1 MNWLDRTSYTAA
13 LTRLLTEE
21 EAYLLRDLTLL
32 GRERPAD
39 VFDTTRALFVE
50 RVELTIHRGLHV
62 LTPLAV

>member
-1 MNWLDRTSYTAA
+1 MNWLDRTSFTAA

-39 VFDTTRALFVE
+39 VFDTTRALFVQ
-50 RVELTIHRGLHV
+50 RFELTVHRGSPV
-62 LTPLAV
+62 LTALAV

>member
-1 MNWLDRTSYTAA
+1 MNWLDLTSYTAA

-39 VFDTTRALFVE
+39 VFDTTRALFVQ
-50 RVELTIHRGLHV
+50 RFELTVHRGSPV
-62 LTPLAV
+62 LTALAV